1 MFVFELFLTLDTK
14 LCSTS
19 AMSSVATITVKLL
32 PSARRR
38 HPTAAQFIEFHSLA
52 FQLRSLEV
60 VFVTSTKVFTAHVG
74 ERKHDPRFSGILAL
88 APSKPGGRVCA
99 EISCDGMCTSSS
111 VSKHFWKKRIP
122 KTVWRMRPSSWFH
135 CYLHCSSMNIHIHT
149 GVFSTGRRWASRPPA
164 GRRGSQSTWL
174 ALASVSSSKYLGL
187 HLHHRCCLRAC
198 FHRLYL
204 RRAGSDRPSP

>member
-1 MFVFELFLTLDTK
+1 MARVRTKDEFLLHLASLILSLSPNLHLHSQLGHMFVFELFLTLDTK

-60 VFVTSTKVFTAHVG
+60 IFVTSTKVFTAYVG

-122 KTVWRMRPSSWFH
+122 KT
-135 CYLHCSSMNIHIHT
+135 
-149 GVFSTGRRWASRPPA
+149 A
-164 GRRGSQSTWL
+164 
-174 ALASVSSSKYLGL
+174 
-187 HLHHRCCLRAC
+187 
-198 FHRLYL
+198 
-204 RRAGSDRPSP
+204 